1 MTIIISI
8 LNLIFRLTKRV
19 LTIKVSTV
27 DISSQLKKVL
37 VIVIDSSCSLLL
49 VYNP

>member
-19 LTIKVSTV
+19 STIKMATV
-27 DISSQLKKVL
+27 DISSELKKGL
-37 VIVIDSSCSLLL
+37 VIVIDSPCSLLL
-49 VYNP
+49 VCNP